1 MQNVVHAALVLGADL
16 NMSKQRHPK
25 HYHCENQSAE
35 KNSEF
40 NVGRFQSYYPPIC
53 DPFTRLLRFDTWSI
67 KQACVISMNN
77 WNNFLLPLGQVLG
90 KPAELAA

>member
-1 MQNVVHAALVLGADL
+1 MQNVVHAALVLGVDL

-40 NVGRFQSYYPPIC
+40 NVGLFHSYYPPIC
-53 DPFTRLLRFDTWSI
+53 DPSPGFSALI
-67 KQACVISMNN
+67 
-77 WNNFLLPLGQVLG
+77 LGV
-90 KPAELAA
+90 